1 MARCISPGDDSI
13 AREAQAVVCGYLV
26 RACQQAIYDLALE
39 DVREPEVRRR
49 AIAALR
55 EILADWREA
64 RNSFTRHDRRPAI
77 LLRRVNRR

>member
-1 MARCISPGDDSI
+1 M
-13 AREAQAVVCGYLV
+13 AREAQGVVCGYLV
-26 RACQQAIYDLALE
+26 RACQQAIYDLALD

-64 RNSFTRHDRRPAI
+64 RNSIRAERPRRSPTFTAR
-77 LLRRVNRR
+77 